1 MVSHYIYIYK
11 IDLYSL
17 VFTPNNSFAT
27 KIKKLDGYM
36 AQNWTLIEIQF
47 RIQLNLNFSI
57 FTLNNL
63 FCTKIKN

>member
-1 MVSHYIYIYK
+1 MNLDPSIFV
-11 IDLYSL
+11 
-17 VFTPNNSFAT
+17 PNNSFAT